1 MSYQESARIFVE
13 EKLSDGGNSNKCEEK
28 EVKGTGEPCLTKI
41 VYIRNVIMTTT
52 MTTTIT
58 TRRAVIRTIT
68 NTTTIISRM
77 IITRTMIVI
86 NFIFKYE
93 ISA

>member
-1 MSYQESARIFVE
+1 M
-13 EKLSDGGNSNKCEEK
+13 GGDSNKCEEK
-28 EVKGTGEPCLTKI
+28 EVKGAGETCLTKI
-41 VYIRNVIMTTT
+41 VYIRNVMTT
-52 MTTTIT
+52 TTTIT
-58 TRRAVIRTIT
+58 TMRAVIRTIT

-93 ISA
+93 ISALNMQVCEW

>member
-1 MSYQESARIFVE
+1 M
-13 EKLSDGGNSNKCEEK
+13 GGIQINEEEK

-52 MTTTIT
+52 KTTRR
-58 TRRAVIRTIT
+58 RRAVIRTIT

-93 ISA
+93 ISALNMQVCVW